1 MKDFVA
7 PRAMRTLYVLW
18 LNVAF
23 LRPLL
28 DKIMIRTFDR
38 LAADWDARTAAP
50 GRLDPLAVALSR
62 LHHAPARTLEMG
74 CGTAD
79 ASLLLGERFPSAW
92 LVAIDISSEML
103 DAAQTNAREAGAAI
117 QFFESPNYQTGFD
130 DESFD
135 LVVLVN
141 VPPPFGEI
149 ERLLTPHGHAIIVFT
164 KGSDTWFY
172 SRPSRLKRGFASVG
186 MVEEQCGQEG
196 AGEYFVAKLG
206 AVPVR
211 SGVDPKTKKNARVAE
226 VPR

>member
-1 MKDFVA
+1 MRDFFA

-28 DKIMIRTFDR
+28 DKIMIRAFDR
-38 LAADWDARTAAP
+38 LAPEWDSRTAAT
-50 GRLDPLAVALSR
+50 GRLDPLAVALTR

-92 LVAIDISSEML
+92 LVAIDISPEML
-103 DAAQTNAREAGAAI
+103 AGAQTNARESGAAI
-117 QFFESPNYQTGFD
+117 QFFEGPIYRTGLD
-130 DESFD
+130 AQSFD

-141 VPPPFGEI
+141 VPPPFAEI
-149 ERLLTPHGHAIIVFT
+149 ERLLTPHGHAVIVFT

-172 SRPSRLKRGFASVG
+172 SRPSRLRRGFQSVG
-186 MVEEQCGQEG
+186 MVEDASGYEG
-196 AGEYFVAKLG
+196 IGEYFVAKLG
-206 AVPVR
+206 AVTVR
-211 SGVDPKTKKNARVAE
+211 SGVDSKPQKSARVVEA
-226 VPR
+226 PH